1 MSDFGA
7 VVLVRTYACFMVNNP
22 MQENEDKETKKHPIE
37 MTSDE
42 LLDYAIAPEV
52 AEELKK
58 MARPEEEDCDSE
70 SD

>member
-1 MSDFGA
+1 
-7 VVLVRTYACFMVNNP
+7 

-58 MARPEEEDCDSE
+58 LARPEEEPCDSE